1 LLAELRLFVL
11 GVWTR
16 GKPGD
21 TNTVLVPC
29 AQLLHFLFRRF
40 SMTAQMNRFMR
51 DESGATAIEY
61 ALIAAFI
68 GIAITAAVT
77 ALGDKISAKFTEIKD
92 NLK

>member
-1 LLAELRLFVL
+1 
-11 GVWTR
+11 
-16 GKPGD
+16 
-21 TNTVLVPC
+21 
-29 AQLLHFLFRRF
+29 
-40 SMTAQMNRFMR
+40 MTAQMNRFMR